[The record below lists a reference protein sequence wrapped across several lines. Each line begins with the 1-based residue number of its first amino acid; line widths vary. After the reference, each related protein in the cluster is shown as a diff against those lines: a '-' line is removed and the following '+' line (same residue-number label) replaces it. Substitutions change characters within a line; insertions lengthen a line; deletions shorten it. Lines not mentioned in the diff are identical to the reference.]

1 LIIFLAS
8 HFLGNF
14 AADTY
19 SIETDTKKLQVAN
32 YRWSERYDRLSKGL
46 QILRIRRQ
54 VLKEESDMKRETNR
68 KGFTLVELMIVIA
81 IVATLVALSI
91 PSYRQYIRKS
101 NRGEAQQLL
110 MNWAN
115 NQEIWRASHTEYADK
130 DELPVPGSDKYGFE
144 VPIHTATAYTLM
156 ATATG
161 DQAKDKERGES
172 CTVLTLDQSNTKGP
186 QYDVS
191 GTPTTFCW

>member
-1 LIIFLAS
+1 MENKA
-8 HFLGNF
+8 
-14 AADTY
+14 T
-19 SIETDTKKLQVAN
+19 
-32 YRWSERYDRLSKGL
+32 
-46 QILRIRRQ
+46 
-54 VLKEESDMKRETNR
+54 R

-81 IVATLVALSI
+81 IVAILVALAM
-91 PSYRQYIRKS
+91 PSYARYIRKA

-115 NQEIWRASHTEYADK
+115 NQEIWRANHTDYAADAVG
-130 DELPVPGSDKYGFE
+130 ELKAPTHDKYNFTLT
-144 VPIHTATAYTLM
+144 VQTPTAYTLT

-161 DQAKDKERGES
+161 DQLKDTERGKS
-172 CTVLTLDQSNTKGP
+172 CATLTLDQSNTKGP